1 MWWSE
6 KNSNAQLESVLA
18 PCGVSQHTLLLELL
32 AMLDEASE
40 IAREYYRKA
49 DELDVV
55 KKGDMTPL
63 TEADTAL
70 HHLITG
76 HLKSMPVGIPVL
88 SEESEASDIASRLSL
103 IHI

>member
-6 KNSNAQLESVLA
+6 ENSNAQLESVLA
-18 PCGVSQHTLLLELL
+18 PCGMSQQALLSELL

-55 KKGDMTPL
+55 K
-63 TEADTAL
+63 
-70 HHLITG
+70 
-76 HLKSMPVGIPVL
+76 
-88 SEESEASDIASRLSL
+88 R
-103 IHI
+103 